1 MSQAAY
7 ALSAPSAPSAGYLR
21 GRTRAALIGGFFGS
35 VWVFEALFF
44 GHAATPLWLTLA
56 ALATIVL
63 IAWPILE
70 LRSLRHLQYSVADC
84 ALWASVSKRY
94 WIDVAVEWIAC
105 AIAVNWLVHI
115 HRYDLIAQALGI
127 IIGLHFLPLAKWFRV
142 PLYYATGI
150 VMILGVLAS
159 FLLPRGDARTIA
171 ACLADGLTLWG
182 TALCNLLW
190 VRLSPRPEMD

>member
-1 MSQAAY
+1 MAQAAY
-7 ALSAPSAPSAGYLR
+7 ALSAAPTPSAGYLR
-21 GRTRAALIGGFFGS
+21 GRTRGALISAFFGA

-56 ALATIVL
+56 ALGSIVL

-70 LRSLRHLQYSVADC
+70 LRSLRGLQCTDADRT
-84 ALWASVSKRY
+84 LWASVSSRY
-94 WIDVAVEWIAC
+94 WTDVAVEWIAC
-105 AIAVNWLVHI
+105 AIAVNWLVYI
-115 HRYDLIAQALGI
+115 HRYDLIPQILGI

-142 PLYYATGI
+142 PLYYATGV

-171 ACLADGLTLWG
+171 ACLADGFTLWA

-190 VRLSPRPEMD
+190 VALSPRPKMD